1 MEFLVEI
8 QVSLPPELDPEIRD
22 QLLTKERERGFE
34 LKDSG
39 VMVRIW
45 RIPGRIA
52 NVGIWRTA
60 DATALH
66 EAIASLPLFPLID
79 ARVTPL
85 ALHHLE
91 ADRREQK

>member
-8 QVSLPPELDPEIRD
+8 QVSLPPDIDPEVRAD
-22 QLLTKERERGFE
+22 LMEKERLRGFE

-39 VMVRIW
+39 VIVRIW

-52 NVGIWRTA
+52 NVGIWRA
-60 DATALH
+60 EDATALH
-66 EAIASLPLFPLID
+66 EAITSLPLFPWID

-91 ADRREQK
+91 ADRNR